1 MELGLVQDR
10 RGLRKPE
17 RGSTDSHSMY
27 RCSKNGSRREDSK
40 SNNSLSSADADA
52 EQQMLLPECEDP
64 KHDGIFDWDDLS

>member
-27 RCSKNGSRREDSK
+27 RIVVRMAVEEKTARATTALAVPTQMQSSRCFCLNVRIQ
-40 SNNSLSSADADA
+40 NMMVSSI
-52 EQQMLLPECEDP
+52 
-64 KHDGIFDWDDLS
+64 GTI